1 MYNRYIPQP
10 DGSYRRRP
18 ADVPQ
23 SAPPPRPEP
32 PRQEPPCQ
40 KNPPCSHQRR
50 QERPAPPPP
59 PRRKPP
65 QQPPQ
70 DSFLGIGNFLHQLL
84 PKDFCMEDLMVVLLL
99 LLMSGSGEDDQNF
112 ALLTLGL
119 YLFL

>member
-10 DGSYRRRP
+10 DGTYRRRP

-23 SAPPPRPEP
+23 QPPRPEP
-32 PRQEPPCQ
+32 PRQEPPRRNPDFSPPQPQGKPPCQ
-40 KNPPCSHQRR
+40 KNPPCSNPRR
-50 QERPAPPPP
+50 QERPAPPP

-70 DSFLGIGNFLHQLL
+70 DSLFGIGNFLHQLL

-99 LLMSGSGEDDQNF
+99 LSS
-112 ALLTLGL
+112 ALVAHA
-119 YLFL
+119 